1 MGTLWEKVMKLRK
14 KLTDNKS
21 GYILILP
28 FYIFFAVFV
37 ITPIIMNIGLSFTNY
52 DITQMSFVGIQN
64 YLNLTTDR
72 FFWLS
77 MKNTAIYTFFTLIF
91 TMTLGLVLAVFL
103 NQKLRGLKFFR
114 TSFYLPYVTSMV
126 AVSMI
131 WLWLYEPSHGIVNQM
146 LGCFGIKGREWL
158 YDANTA
164 LGSII
169 VMSIWK
175 YTGYYMVIFLA
186 GLQGVPGEL
195 YEAATVDGANGFQK
209 FFKVT
214 LPMLSPV
221 TFFLLVTGIINNF
234 NVFEQVIV
242 MTNGG
247 PMNSTTTIVH
257 QIYSRAFFDFLMGYA
272 AALSVV
278 LLLVVLILT
287 VINFRFGNQGA
298 DLDMG

>member
-1 MGTLWEKVMKLRK
+1 MKLRK